1 MTTRSI
7 NRTDFLSG
15 LIVTV
20 AGTAGLVESLRM
32 PRFEARGA
40 DPFTVPGL
48 TPGLLSAVLCLL
60 GLVLLLRG
68 LSGRMLAEGARPSIT
83 QWDRTSA
90 IRSIFTVV
98 SVLVYGGLLFGRMP
112 FLLATALF
120 VFAFT
125 IGAELINAERRL
137 STPMLV
143 GGALALAVA
152 AAFTIDFVFTDLFL
166 VRLPG

>member
-1 MTTRSI
+1 MAARRI
-7 NRTDFLSG
+7 NRTDFL
-15 LIVTV
+15 
-20 AGTAGLVESLRM
+20 AGLAVTIAGAAALVEALRM
-32 PRFEARGA
+32 PRFETRGA

-48 TPGLLSAVLCLL
+48 TPGLLSAVLCVL
-60 GLVLLLRG
+60 GAVLLLRG
-68 LSGRMLAEGARPSIT
+68 LSGHMVAEGARPSIT
-83 QWDRTSA
+83 RWDRASA

-98 SVLVYGGLLFGRMP
+98 SVLVYGVLLFGRMP
-112 FLLATALF
+112 FMLATALF

-143 GGALALAVA
+143 IGALVLAVV
-152 AAFTIDFVFTDLFL
+152 AAFAINFVFTDLFL